1 MVSTSRADTTAS
13 SSTSQNSAIF
23 ALIDGVSGCSLS
35 VRQSSTSG
43 WIPMARS
50 SLTECWVALVLSSE
64 AAWMNGTRV
73 RCT

>member
-1 MVSTSRADTTAS
+1 MVSTSRAAITAS
-13 SSTSQNSAIF
+13 SSTSQKSAIF
-23 ALIDGVSGCSLS
+23 DLMLGVNGWSLA

-50 SLTECWVALVLSSE
+50 SLTECWVAFVFSSA
-64 AAWMNGTRV
+64 AAWMNGTSV